1 MDKILIDN
9 KERIHIAESSIQKL
23 NKHFIEKT
31 KEKPNSTLGI
41 GNDNKPYMFENSE
54 KKIKDEIEFIREIIS
69 IANQLKIEKNSYRE
83 DKFNVFSILSEEE
96 QDAMCIATNNNYTL
110 ITDDLCLRKIYWY
123 ICNNNKHSNSMEFL
137 KYMTFNERIETLEK
151 VSKTQ
156 YLYCVNKDIVLELIF
171 FCKDD
176 IKIKKIIANLLE
188 TEEKYKYNRKII
200 GEAVLELYNE
210 LPVGQKKNR
219 LMGIIQLIF
228 DFDKKYRE
236 NHNK

>member
-1 MDKILIDN
+1 M
-9 KERIHIAESSIQKL
+9 
-23 NKHFIEKT
+23 
-31 KEKPNSTLGI
+31 
-41 GNDNKPYMFENSE
+41 
-54 KKIKDEIEFIREIIS
+54 
-69 IANQLKIEKNSYRE
+69 
-83 DKFNVFSILSEEE
+83 
-96 QDAMCIATNNNYTL
+96 
-110 ITDDLCLRKIYWY
+110 
-123 ICNNNKHSNSMEFL
+123 
-137 KYMTFNERIETLEK
+137 
-151 VSKTQ
+151 
-156 YLYCVNKDIVLELIF
+156 IF